1 MSDEIRLQDRFLKV
15 ERGKTP
21 AARRRIDLT
30 DDALAILEVRM
41 KVAAELESPY
51 LFPCDA
57 DSKRPLPGIQS
68 AHARALA
75 ASGVA
80 PFRPYD
86 LRHTWATRAAEAGID
101 LVTLAS
107 MLGHSRIQMV
117 LRYAHP
123 MQAHRM
129 AALEKLVRHN
139 TQKEKA
145 ERIAAPGPK
154 LLRRMS
160 R

>member
-1 MSDEIRLQDRFLKV
+1 
-15 ERGKTP
+15 
-21 AARRRIDLT
+21 
-30 DDALAILEVRM
+30 M

-68 AHARALA
+68 AHARALSV
-75 ASGVA
+75 SGVA
-80 PFRPYD
+80 AFRPYD
-86 LRHTWATRAAEAGID
+86 LRHTWATRAAEAEID

-123 MQAHRM
+123 MQAHR
-129 AALEKLVRHN
+129 
-139 TQKEKA
+139 
-145 ERIAAPGPK
+145 
-154 LLRRMS
+154 
-160 R
+160 